1 MNHSD
6 IAALMKGA
14 APAIRDLVVA
24 SMQPLLARIDE
35 LERQIRERDDADR
48 IRLLVADAVSAIP
61 PPLDGKDGA
70 DGPSGKDGIDGRD
83 GVDGKDGLSGADG
96 KDGLPGRDGDRGL
109 DGSPGRDGDRG
120 LDGSPGRDGAD
131 GRQGERGPEGAAG
144 KLPIVKAWVEGVHYE
159 GDVVLLGGA
168 TYQALKD
175 TAGEPPHSDWACIA
189 AAGQNGKDGRSFTIR
204 GTYAAGN
211 AYQALDVVALNGG
224 AFVAKADDPGACP
237 GAGWQLIASQGKTGK
252 PGERGAPGRGD
263 RGDAGLPVVA
273 AAVNDQ
279 GLLTL
284 VNGDGS
290 TVDCDLYPLLSKIGG
305 AS

>member
-14 APAIRDLVVA
+14 APAIRDLVAA
-24 SMQPLLARIDE
+24 SVRPLLERIEE
-35 LERQIRERDDADR
+35 LEQQIRERNDTDM
-48 IRLLVADAVSAIP
+48 IRMLVADAVSAIP

-83 GVDGKDGLSGADG
+83 GVDGKDGLCGADG

-109 DGSPGRDGDRG
+109 DGSPGRDGI
-120 LDGSPGRDGAD
+120 DGVPGRDGAE
-131 GRQGERGPEGAAG
+131 GMRGERGSEGPPG
-144 KLPIVKAWVEGVHYE
+144 KLPITKAWVEGVHYE
-159 GDVVLLGGA
+159 GDVVSRGGA

-175 TAGEPPHSDWACIA
+175 TAAGPPHEDWACIA
-189 AAGQNGKDGRSFTIR
+189 AAGRDGNDGRTFTIR

-211 AYQALDVVALNGG
+211 TYQALDVVALNGG
-224 AFVAKADDPGACP
+224 AFVAKTDDPGECP
-237 GAGWQLIASQGKTGK
+237 GAGWQLVASQGKTGK

-305 AS
+305 AP